1 MDHNISDD
9 AGPIDPAGSGGIG
22 GTMTARE
29 IRLRAAAA
37 AARFFGVEIDIND
50 YRGPASEPYP
60 QAAALAAF
68 ITEQG
73 LVARAMIFKWRNLMG
88 FDDSTPIVML
98 LRDGTAAMVVGAD
111 PSRNLVWIKSP
122 TSHDAESPVAVDRLR
137 LEQAWA
143 GEVILVR
150 RGNLVAEN
158 NEPFTLGWLMRTITK
173 EKKFLRQIFFASLV
187 LAILG
192 LVPAFL
198 VMGTLNRVLE
208 YGSVS
213 TFWMLVTIL
222 VTMMFFETVM
232 GWARRELI
240 TVLAAKL
247 DTQLHLYLF
256 SRTLS
261 LSLDFFER
269 SQAGET
275 IGKLMQM
282 GRVREFLTGRLLTTL
297 LDAVML
303 LIFLPVLFYLE
314 PLLGAVTLATAGVI
328 ALIIMAF
335 LRPVGQLVAL
345 FVRAEHRKSA
355 VLTETLQGIRTV
367 KTLALEPQRKSLWDE
382 RVAEAA
388 SWRMAASRMGNWPQT
403 LTDPFSMFLNR
414 GIVLLGAYLALQAN
428 SQVDRGGL
436 IAFMMLSGRVAQ
448 PLVGFARL
456 MEDFHEVRTAIG
468 QVAKVLNNPPEVRNP
483 SEGMRPKLEG
493 RIAFEGVT
501 FTYPL
506 GQRPALS
513 NISFDIPPGTMVGL
527 VGRSG
532 SGKSTIT
539 RLLQGINREYSGA
552 VKIDGCEMREINLA
566 HLRRSLGVV
575 LQDNFL
581 FRGTIKENIISGRP
595 GLTLED
601 AVRAARL
608 AGAEEFIERM
618 PQGYDTWIEEGSTNI
633 SGGQRQRLA
642 IARALINNPRIL
654 ILDEATSALDPES
667 EALVN
672 ANLVRIGKGRTMVI
686 VSHRL
691 SSLVDCDLI
700 MVMDRGQVIDLA
712 PHDTLLQRCS
722 IYRTLWNQQNR
733 HIASAQ
739 APALTQGE

>member
-1 MDHNISDD
+1 MDHNLSDD
-9 AGPIDPAGSGGIG
+9 AAPIDPTGGDGLG
-22 GTMTARE
+22 GAMTPRE
-29 IRLRAAAA
+29 LRLRAAAA
-37 AARFFGVEIDIND
+37 AARYFGVEIDIND
-50 YRGPASEPYP
+50 YRGAPTELYP
-60 QAAALAAF
+60 PAAALAAF
-68 ITEQG
+68 IRDQG
-73 LVARAMIFKWRNLMG
+73 LMARAMMFKWRNLMA
-88 FDDSTPIVML
+88 FDESSPIILL
-98 LRDGTAAMVVGAD
+98 LRDGSAALIVGAD
-111 PSRNLVWIKSP
+111 PGRNLMWIKSP
-122 TSHDAESPVAVDRLR
+122 TAHDSEDPVAVDQLR
-137 LEQAWA
+137 LEQAWG

-150 RGNLVAEN
+150 RGNLTAEN
-158 NEPFTLGWLMRTITK
+158 NAPFTIGWIARVVMG

-187 LAILG
+187 LAVLG
-192 LVPAFL
+192 VVPAFL
-198 VMGTLNRVLE
+198 VMGTLNRVLM
-208 YGSVS
+208 YQSIS
-213 TFWMLVTIL
+213 TFWMLTSILAIL
-222 VTMMFFETVM
+222 VTFETIL

-240 TVLAAKL
+240 LVLGAKL
-247 DTQLHLYLF
+247 DAQLNLYLF
-256 SRTLS
+256 SRLLA

-275 IGKLMQM
+275 ISRLGNIQ
-282 GRVREFLTGRLLTTL
+282 RVRLFMTGQLLSTL

-303 LIFLPVLFYLE
+303 LVFIPILFYLE
-314 PLLGAVTLATAGVI
+314 PLMGAVSIAVGGVI
-328 ALIIMAF
+328 GLIVMVF
-335 LRPVGQLVAL
+335 LRPVGRLIAL
-345 FVRAEHRKSA
+345 YVRAEHRKAA
-355 VLTETLQGIRTV
+355 VLTETVHGIRTV
-367 KTLALEPQRKSLWDE
+367 KTLALEPQRKTVWDE
-382 RVAEAA
+382 RVAESAA
-388 SWRMAASRMGNWPQT
+388 WRLAAGRMGNWPQT
-403 LTDPFSMFLNR
+403 LTDPLHMFMNR
-414 GIVLLGAYLALQAN
+414 GVVLLGAYLSLQGN
-428 SQVDRGGL
+428 SSVDRGAL
-436 IAFMMLSGRVAQ
+436 IAFMMLSGRVSQ
-448 PLVGFARL
+448 PLMSFARL
-456 MEDFHEVRTAIG
+456 TEDFQEVRTAVG
-468 QVAKVLNNPPEVRNP
+468 QVSKVLNNPPEVRNP

-493 RIAFEGVT
+493 RITFENLT

-513 NISFDIPPGTMVGL
+513 NVSFDIPPGTMVGL

-552 VKIDGCEMREINLA
+552 VKIDGCEMREMNLA

-581 FRGTIKENIISGRP
+581 FRGTIKDNIISGRP

-691 SSLVDCDLI
+691 SSLVECDLI
-700 MVMDRGQVIDLA
+700 MVMDRGQVVDLA
-712 PHDTLLQRCS
+712 PHETLLQRCS

-733 HIASAQ
+733 HIAAAQ